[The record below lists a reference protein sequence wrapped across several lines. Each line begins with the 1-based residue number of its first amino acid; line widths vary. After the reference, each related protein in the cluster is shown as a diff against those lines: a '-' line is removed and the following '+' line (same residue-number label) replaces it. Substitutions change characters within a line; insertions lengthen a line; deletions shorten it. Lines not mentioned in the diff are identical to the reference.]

1 MITPMRSFLCAVIFL
16 SMSATPTFADDVVL
30 PDGTDWRRA
39 TEQERLAYITG
50 FSNALSLGYISD
62 EKHIPENKESF
73 THRVASGLYG
83 TSIEQGV
90 AIIDAWYKS
99 HPDQLATPA
108 LQVLWDQAGKPRLE
122 SSSKQHQPQKL
133 KP

>member
-1 MITPMRSFLCAVIFL
+1 MIAPMRTFVFVAIFL
-16 SMSATPTFADDVVL
+16 SMTAAPAFAEDVKL

-50 FSNALSLGYISD
+50 FSNALSLGYVSD
-62 EKHIPENKESF
+62 EMHTPGNKETF

-90 AIIDAWYKS
+90 AIIDAWYKT
-99 HPDQLATPA
+99 HPNQLSIPV
-108 LQVLWDQAGKPRLE
+108 LQVLWEQARKPSLE
-122 SSSKQHQPQKL
+122 KSSKQN
-133 KP
+133 

>member
-1 MITPMRSFLCAVIFL
+1 MRYFLFITFILAMTAAPA
-16 SMSATPTFADDVVL
+16 FADDVVL
-30 PDGTDWRRA
+30 PNGTDWRRA

-62 EKHIPENKESF
+62 ENHIPGNKETF
-73 THRVASGLYG
+73 THRVVSGLYE

-90 AIIDAWYKS
+90 AIIDAWYKA

-122 SSSKQHQPQKL
+122 PSSKQHQPQKP
-133 KP
+133 KT